1 MQIRHNYVWALY
13 VISDVMISIPGF
25 VTVLQIPR
33 STNYLIIA
41 VSSDHAKAAK
51 LVLQVAT
58 YSQYYFHYDP
68 TAL

>member
-1 MQIRHNYVWALY
+1 MLMLQLFNL
-13 VISDVMISIPGF
+13 P
-25 VTVLQIPR
+25 VL
-33 STNYLIIA
+33 
-41 VSSDHAKAAK
+41 DHAKAAK